1 MIKKMKK
8 NIDYYFRRNV
18 YYIDNDNTIYDIKN
32 RILFNFNT
40 NEYKNNYFSLWF
52 SNFAMKQI
60 TKKEY
65 DKLHKNK
72 FCNCK
77 IGSGKS
83 TIEYGSPLDII
94 DEFNRYNKNNSIII
108 EKDIISC
115 ITYIFK
121 HKNYDKSL
129 NNYELNFY
137 KKACLRCNT
146 CLTDYESLFKEFDE
160 IIAYFENYEKVNQ
173 ICDNQ

>member
-1 MIKKMKK
+1 MIKKM
-8 NIDYYFRRNV
+8 IDYYFRRNV
-18 YYIDNDNTIYDIKN
+18 YYIDNVSIYDVKN
-32 RILFNFNT
+32 RVCFNF
-40 NEYKNNYFSLWF
+40 EYNVYINDYFFSAWF
-52 SNFAMKQI
+52 FGYATKQI

-137 KKACLRCNT
+137 KKACLKCNT
-146 CLTDYESLFKEFDE
+146 CLTDYESLFREFDK

-173 ICDNQ
+173 ICGGV